1 MQGLGK
7 KEQHLVTIKYRE
19 KMKATEL
26 NATKRTDIYS
36 IDPRNVVVVPNFNA
50 RRDFQLDE
58 LKEQIKAK
66 GVLNPI
72 TVVPFKD
79 EEGSEKYRLV
89 DGERRLR
96 ATLAAIE
103 EGAEIMRI
111 KAIFLPRN
119 TSEEQLLVEQVMRNE
134 GKNFTEYEY
143 AIIFHRFKEQYGY
156 TQAEIATKFGKS
168 GAFISRC
175 ISLMELAP
183 EIQQSMASG
192 EISTK
197 AVREIVELH
206 KGDEQAQ
213 VKAVEAAVGNAKEA
227 GKKTATGKNIS
238 AELKAQKEVAKV
250 RKVVQQLA
258 DMFEEAG
265 FDTVGIT
272 LDGLRAALEGATSLE
287 QVKSLI
293 F

>member
-1 MQGLGK
+1 
-7 KEQHLVTIKYRE
+7 
-19 KMKATEL
+19 MKATEL